1 MKWGTGD
8 RFGRP
13 ATHPAYLRKGE
24 GKKRFD
30 ENYDKIKDFGKK
42 KEDEHGKSREE

>member
-13 ATHPAYLRKGE
+13 ATHPAYLRKGK
-24 GKKRFD
+24 GRKNFD
-30 ENYDKIKDFGKK
+30 ENYDGIFRKDKK
-42 KEDEHGKSREE
+42 KEDQNDREK